1 MAKFLIHIHTG
12 PENPTKATLGCLVAA
27 TALNDGHD
35 VTVFLAGDGVHLL
48 SPETIETLEGQ
59 GTGKLKDHIP
69 AIEATGGRFVLSGMS
84 AKARGYDE
92 SLLDGHP
99 AEFGMPNVL
108 VKLAAEA
115 DTVLCY

>member
-12 PENPTKATLGCLVAA
+12 PENPTKAALGCLVAA
-27 TALNDGHD
+27 TAIKEGHHVD
-35 VTVFLAGDGVHLL
+35 LFLAGDGVHLL
-48 SPETIETLEGQ
+48 SADALASVQ
-59 GTGKLKDHIP
+59 DVGTGKLGEHVD
-69 AIEATGGRFVLSGMS
+69 AIKAGGGTFYLSGMS

-92 SLLDGHP
+92 SLLAGHP
-99 AEFGMPNVL
+99 ASFAMPDAL